1 MAAVVQTRHVDI
13 FTRKENVCVLVNDQ
27 NKFVLKGSI
36 DVKSVLIQ
44 VTEYRQ
50 TGKKQLS
57 ESVFI

>member
-27 NKFVLKGSI
+27 NKFVPKGSI

-50 TGKKQLS
+50 TGKKQ
-57 ESVFI
+57 